1 MTHVTCGLTAENR
14 DQLQNPTLGNREWA
28 TFTCLPLP
36 SSHRATQR
44 HATRHFVASVWRREM
59 CTGDESVP
67 KIIINNTMNLLFKIA
82 ISILVISNHNSYRVL
97 FDKIARVYF
106 I

>member
-1 MTHVTCGLTAENR
+1 MDYVYLF
-14 DQLQNPTLGNREWA
+14 
-28 TFTCLPLP
+28 TFTQFTP
-36 SSHRATQR
+36 RDATK
-44 HATRHFVASVWRREM
+44 HFVASVWRREM
-59 CTGDESVP
+59 GTGDESVP
-67 KIIINNTMNLLFKIA
+67 KIIINNTMNLLFKTA